1 MYTPI
6 LFVREVKTRIK
17 RYIPWLPFENRF
29 RFYQVE
35 KDKFYRS
42 SQLTEE
48 ALEYFTKEG
57 LIGSLVILRK
67 NPRKHEFEFAKKH
80 NIALLHIPIYMR
92 APTEKEEEEFFNF
105 VRDVRHHPVVVHCAQ
120 GKDRTGYF
128 VCRYRVECM
137 GWNIQDAWKE
147 MIRLGHC
154 AFPWDGVRQAHF
166 RKRLEEIYN
175 TKLRIGC

>member
-92 APTEKEEEEFFNF
+92 APTEKEAASSRSCALRAGQGSYGLFCL
-105 VRDVRHHPVVVHCAQ
+105 PVS
-120 GKDRTGYF
+120 
-128 VCRYRVECM
+128 CRVYGVGHSGCVERNDPARALRVPL
-137 GWNIQDAWKE
+137 GWRPSSSLQE
-147 MIRLGHC
+147 
-154 AFPWDGVRQAHF
+154 
-166 RKRLEEIYN
+166 
-175 TKLRIGC
+175 TT